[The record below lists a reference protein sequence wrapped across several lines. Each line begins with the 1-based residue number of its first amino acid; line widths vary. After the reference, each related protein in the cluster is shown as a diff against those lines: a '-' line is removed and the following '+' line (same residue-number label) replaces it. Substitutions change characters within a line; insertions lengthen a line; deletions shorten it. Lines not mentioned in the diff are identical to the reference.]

1 MAKTCPKIV
10 KTKNKLN
17 KNITNYDCSNVPK
30 ENTKMKIVQKEKTAH
45 TKTSFGEL
53 QKTQKTT
60 PTTAP
65 QTRQPRPYAAANKAT
80 NLKTL
85 ETYVGGCKMLCAQ
98 GKPPPSYNLTRI
110 TPRPR
115 NLAQTVILISR
126 TPFPMEKLS
135 NNSPR

>member
-1 MAKTCPKIV
+1 MNENCEDKKQI
-10 KTKNKLN
+10 LN
-17 KNITNYDCSNVPK
+17 KFSNITNYDCSNGPK

-53 QKTQKTT
+53 EKTQKTT
-60 PTTAP
+60 PTTA

-80 NLKTL
+80 ILKTL

-98 GKPPPSYNLTRI
+98 GKPPPSYNLPQI

-115 NLAQTVILISR
+115 NLAQTVILISK

-135 NNSPR
+135 INSPR